1 MTEEKSYVQDEMKT
15 QVAAELEIDFLSAEL
30 DMACSMLQMAQSEA
44 RTSAGRRES
53 AVATVRATL
62 GTIRRLEGRIEDIHA
77 WRDIHA
83 RADQLKSA
91 LAAFS
96 K

>member
-1 MTEEKSYVQDEMKT
+1 MTTRVADEI
-15 QVAAELEIDFLSAEL
+15 EIDFLSTEL
-30 DMACSMLQMAQSEA
+30 DMAYSMLQMAQSEA
-44 RTSAGRRES
+44 RISPTPCES
-53 AVATVRATL
+53 AVALARATL
-62 GTIRRLEGRIEDIHA
+62 GTIRRLEGRIENIHA

>member
-1 MTEEKSYVQDEMKT
+1 MIDEKSDVHDQMKT
-15 QVAAELEIDFLSAEL
+15 RVADEIEIDFLSTEL
-30 DMACSMLQMAQSEA
+30 DTACSMLKTAQSEA
-44 RTSAGRRES
+44 RVSPTRCQS
-53 AVATVRATL
+53 AVATARATL